1 MLLVNTDYIE
11 GKELETL
18 RLVKGSTVFR
28 KNFIR
33 DYFAGLKSI
42 IGGELKGYTEM
53 LNEARE
59 QATKRMEQEAR
70 FLNAD
75 AIINVRYQ
83 TSNVM
88 AQAAEVIVYGTAVKF
103 KK

>member
-18 RLVKGSTVFR
+18 RLVKGSTVFS

-103 KK
+103 KE

>member
-1 MLLVNTDYIE
+1 MAPLHHH
-11 GKELETL
+11 
-18 RLVKGSTVFR
+18 FQ
-28 KNFIR
+28 
-33 DYFAGLKSI
+33 
-42 IGGELKGYTEM
+42 LKGYTEM

>member
-1 MLLVNTDYIE
+1 MLIVNTEYIT

-18 RLVKGSTVFR
+18 KLVKGSTVFS

-53 LNEARE
+53 LNEARQ
-59 QATKRMEQEAR
+59 QATQRMEQEA
-70 FLNAD
+70 FQVNAD
-75 AIINVRYQ
+75 AIINVRFQ

-88 AQAAEVIVYGTAVKF
+88 EGAAEIIVYGTAVKF
-103 KK
+103 KT

>member
-18 RLVKGSTVFR
+18 RLVKGSTVFS

-88 AQAAEVIVYGTAVKF
+88 VQAAEVIVYGTAVKF

>member
-1 MLLVNTDYIE
+1 MLIVNTEYIT

-18 RLVKGSTVFR
+18 KLVKGSTVFS

-53 LNEARE
+53 LNEARQ
-59 QATKRMEQEAR
+59 QATQRMEQEA
-70 FLNAD
+70 LQVNAD
-75 AIINVRYQ
+75 AIINVRFQ

-88 AQAAEVIVYGTAVKF
+88 EGAAEIIVYGTAVKF
-103 KK
+103 KT